1 MVSETKKIVET
12 QLNRSLRSDVEVVS
26 RCHFNLPAVIK
37 VPSNLDDGTPF
48 PTSYWLT
55 CPMYIKKV
63 GSLESQGLI
72 KELDKQLDQ
81 NKDLYKKWSD
91 RQKSYEDERNKDN
104 KNKKNLIDPTGGVGG
119 AIESIKC
126 LHSHLADELATDK
139 NIIGKIVLEAVGG
152 FNCED
157 PCINE
162 NYEKNVNWKS
172 KW

>member
-104 KNKKNLIDPTGGVGG
+104 KNNQYRDNNM
-119 AIESIKC
+119 SKC
-126 LHSHLADELATDK
+126 
-139 NIIGKIVLEAVGG
+139 
-152 FNCED
+152 F
-157 PCINE
+157 
-162 NYEKNVNWKS
+162 YEKCQQCLLLFETSSVDVWMS
-172 KW
+172 

>member
-91 RQKSYEDERNKDN
+91 RQKSYENRQFF
-104 KNKKNLIDPTGGVGG
+104 LF
-119 AIESIKC
+119 
-126 LHSHLADELATDK
+126 LHVCSRS
-139 NIIGKIVLEAVGG
+139 GR
-152 FNCED
+152 
-157 PCINE
+157 
-162 NYEKNVNWKS
+162 
-172 KW
+172 